1 MWFVRGGCTVLY
13 LRIRLQFYAFF
24 SGFRGQ
30 RSAFPFLH
38 LKHSERADRYEDKTE
53 MTSVLYSAGLNYQ
66 TGNPVRQEIV
76 AVRRELDALRKHV
89 EVLSEENNVYRKHL
103 LKLLQGSEEN
113 ETAGVAEFKRDL
125 MALSSAAAPSS
136 ASSSSR
142 PAGVGTVQG
151 GGFRR

>member
-1 MWFVRGGCTVLY
+1 MLFTLDSVGVGV
-13 LRIRLQFYAFF
+13 
-24 SGFRGQ
+24 G
-30 RSAFPFLH
+30 AFPFLQ
-38 LKHSERADRYEDKTE
+38 LKHCGKAD

-113 ETAGVAEFKRDL
+113 ESAGVTEFKRDL
-125 MALSSAAAPSS
+125 MALSVSVVPSV
-136 ASSSSR
+136 SSSSR